1 MSSTFLVRC
10 ARILSARARR
20 AAATGRDA
28 GASALEWA
36 IIAAVVVVAASLIG
50 GAIYKIVGDKSKA
63 LEKCAAVAVGTA
75 CS

>member
-10 ARILSARARR
+10 ARILSARTRR

-36 IIAAVVVVAASLIG
+36 IIAAVAVVAAAFIG
-50 GAIYKIVGDKSKA
+50 GAIFNIVKTKSTE
-63 LEKCAAVAVGTA
+63 LTTCSEVTVGTA
-75 CS
+75 C